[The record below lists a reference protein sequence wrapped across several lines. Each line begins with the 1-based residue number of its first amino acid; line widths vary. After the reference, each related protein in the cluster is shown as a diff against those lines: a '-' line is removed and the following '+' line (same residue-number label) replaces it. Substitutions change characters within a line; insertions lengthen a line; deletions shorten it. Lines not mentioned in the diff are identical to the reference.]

1 MQRAVKAA
9 ENLNSKRREKEEIR
23 KYKKEEN
30 VVLQKLE
37 EQLHATE
44 DKIKQSKEKMRALEM
59 REQKCE
65 KERRQLENMYNDLDK
80 KAEKYF
86 PSIG

>member
-80 KAEKYF
+80 KAEKHF